1 MSKIIEFMKV
11 FNSRTCQVV
20 LGAGAMR
27 SAGLKN
33 ITAKHLA
40 LASQALS
47 IMIALIPYIREAVRR
62 HLNPKQA
69 VMLTEFDKLKRDYQ
83 EHQHEIHAKLVAI
96 MSDRLQV
103 HSRSL
108 EGINF
113 EEPAPRG
120 PDTPNAYM
128 EALVK
133 EHNTLHKVLSRFL
146 ATETVAAIMGQVFSA
161 LDERLVEVF
170 ARVEPRS
177 RSARDRMLVDVR
189 YLRERLG
196 ELKGVEDNGP
206 GKVRPTRFFFSHSS
220 SRALTLPII
229 AGSRGARL
237 G

>member
-1 MSKIIEFMKV
+1 
-11 FNSRTCQVV
+11 
-20 LGAGAMR
+20 
-27 SAGLKN
+27 
-33 ITAKHLA
+33 
-40 LASQALS
+40 
-47 IMIALIPYIREAVRR
+47 MIALIPYIREAVRR

-113 EEPAPRG
+113 EEPPPRG
-120 PDTPNAYM
+120 LDAPNAYM

-146 ATETVAAIMGQVFSA
+146 ATETVAAIMGQVLSA
-161 LDERLVEVF
+161 LDERLGEVF
-170 ARVEPRS
+170 AHVDPRS

-196 ELKGVEDNGP
+196 ELKGVEDSGP
-206 GKVRPTRFFFSHSS
+206 GKVRPFLAS
-220 SRALTLPII
+220 
-229 AGSRGARL
+229 GSA
-237 G
+237 